1 MLSFHPRWA
10 HWRPASLGHSELARY
25 LLDFM
30 GCSYGVCW
38 MAYSWYPLRGAR
50 SAEEASGFVAP
61 VSGGPA
67 STGMILVA
75 PEVEAQGNRVLKR
88 FVIVDSKVK

>member
-1 MLSFHPRWA
+1 MLAPSVGTLA
-10 HWRPASLGHSELARY
+10 PASLSHTELARY

-50 SAEEASGFVAP
+50 SAEVASGLVAP

-67 STGMILVA
+67 STGIILVA
-75 PEVEAQGNRVLKR
+75 PEVEAQGTAC
-88 FVIVDSKVK
+88 